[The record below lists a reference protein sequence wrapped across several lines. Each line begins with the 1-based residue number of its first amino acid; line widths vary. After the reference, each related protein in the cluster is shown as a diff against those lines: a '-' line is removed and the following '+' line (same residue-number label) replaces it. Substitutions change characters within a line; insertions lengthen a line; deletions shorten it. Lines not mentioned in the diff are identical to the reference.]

1 LIFQKLSKPNFIYF
15 QKRRGISQ
23 IIGSLLLLAIVVPL
37 GSVILFTGMY
47 EINAFNNEMSRSL
60 EFTNDG
66 VQEDLIF
73 EHVRF
78 DPASSAVMISLRNAG
93 TVETTIDR
101 ISILNMTNQK
111 LIYKIIDI
119 GSFVPLVIPLKN
131 STDIAIPN
139 TNPEGG
145 SWDVGGQNG
154 YEYRISIITTRGN
167 FFDTVVRSYNT

>member
-1 LIFQKLSKPNFIYF
+1 MTFQKSLKPNLVFF

-37 GSVILFTGMY
+37 GSVILFTGTY
-47 EINAFNNEMSRSL
+47 EINAFNNQMSRSL
-60 EFTNDG
+60 TFTNDG

-78 DPASSAVMISLRNAG
+78 DPGSSAVMISLRNAG

-101 ISILNMTNQK
+101 ISILNMTSQK
-111 LIYKIIDI
+111 LIYKITDI
-119 GSFVPLVIPLKN
+119 GSFAPLVIPLKN
-131 STDIAIPN
+131 STDIDIPN

-145 SWDVGGQNG
+145 NWGVGGQNG

>member
-1 LIFQKLSKPNFIYF
+1 MIFQKLSKPNFIYF

-111 LIYKIIDI
+111 LIYKITDI

-131 STDIAIPN
+131 STDITIPN

>member
-111 LIYKIIDI
+111 LIYKITDI

-131 STDIAIPN
+131 STDITIPN

>member
-1 LIFQKLSKPNFIYF
+1 MHF

-37 GSVILFTGMY
+37 GSVILFNGTA
-47 EINAFNNEMSRSL
+47 EINAFNNQLSSTMEIS
-60 EFTNDG
+60 NDG
-66 VQEDLIF
+66 VQEDIVF

-78 DPASSAVMISLRNAG
+78 DASPGSSAVMISLRNAG

-101 ISILNMTNQK
+101 ISILNMSNQQ
-111 LIYKIIDI
+111 LIYKITDI

-131 STDIAIPN
+131 STDINIPN
-139 TNPEGG
+139 TSPEGG
-145 SWDVGGQNG
+145 SWDVGGENG
-154 YEYRISIITTRGN
+154 YEYRVSIITTRGN

>member
-1 LIFQKLSKPNFIYF
+1 MFFQKLQKPSSIHF

-23 IIGSLLLLAIVVPL
+23 IVGSLLLLAIVVPL
-37 GSVILFTGMY
+37 GSVILFSGTSQ
-47 EINAFNNEMSRSL
+47 INAFNNELSGSL
-60 EFTNDG
+60 EYSNDA
-66 VQEDLIF
+66 VQEDIVF

-78 DPASSAVMISLRNAG
+78 DPASSAVMLSLRNAG

-101 ISILNMTNQK
+101 ISILNMSNQK
-111 LIYKIIDI
+111 LIYKIHDI

-131 STDIAIPN
+131 STDVDIPN

-145 SWDVGGQNG
+145 SWGVGGQNG

>member
-111 LIYKIIDI
+111 LIYKITDI

-131 STDIAIPN
+131 STDITIPN

-145 SWDVGGQNG
+145 SWGVGGQNG